1 MQVPVIPKDKRA
13 RLSCRIRPQVKES
26 AEAAAHL
33 LGQSITD
40 FTEDALAEKA
50 KAVLAE
56 HERILLSEEAFTAF
70 FAAISSEPEKPSE
83 KLLDAVAVYK
93 RHDPITRR
101 S

>member
-1 MQVPVIPKDKRA
+1 M
-13 RLSCRIRPQVKES
+13 KES
-26 AEAAAHL
+26 AEAAAYL

-50 KAVLAE
+50 KAVLAK
-56 HERILLSEEAFTAF
+56 HEQIVLSEEAFTEF
-70 FAAISSEPEKPSE
+70 VAAISGEPEKPSE
-83 KLLDAVAVYK
+83 KLLDAVALYK